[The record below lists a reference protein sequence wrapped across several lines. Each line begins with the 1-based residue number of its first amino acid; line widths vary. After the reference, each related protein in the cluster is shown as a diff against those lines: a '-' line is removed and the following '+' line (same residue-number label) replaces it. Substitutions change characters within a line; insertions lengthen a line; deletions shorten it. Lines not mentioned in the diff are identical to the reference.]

1 MVNSCFCG
9 QGNSKHCTKRPVD
22 QFSYC
27 NHARPDTVEHSKVVI
42 VDRPPPPPPPQI
54 VAYVP
59 RPPTQPPAPQAVAY
73 VPPPTRPA
81 TPPPFAFVPQPGNN
95 QQRVVAHPNFSAKS
109 PKTNLE
115 QRSHNN
121 PNLYR
126 YNQRFHGYP
135 NNPFFGQFPW
145 GYNPFNKESEM

>member
-9 QGNSKHCTKRPVD
+9 QGNSKHCTKHPVD

-27 NHARPDTVEHSKVVI
+27 NHARPNDNGGNNEVVI
-42 VDRPPPPPPPQI
+42 VERPLPPPPPQI

-59 RPPTQPPAPQAVAY
+59 RPPTQPPPQTVAY
-73 VPPPTRPA
+73 VPAPTQPA
-81 TPPPFAFVPQPGNN
+81 TPPPFALVPQPGHN
-95 QQRVVAHPNFSAKS
+95 QQRVVAHPNFTAKS

-115 QRSHNN
+115 QRSQNN

-126 YNQRFHGYP
+126 NNQRFHGYP
-135 NNPFFGQFPW
+135 NNPFFGHFPW
-145 GYNPFNKESEM
+145 GYNPFNKEGEM